1 MKAYI
6 FLISCSLLCAF
17 TANATPTLVVGTP
30 GNSYL
35 STPKGPSPQM
45 GVLANFDNLNPG
57 PLASYLTPGVAVTSP
72 DGFQV
77 LPYSTQS
84 GPNELFDNSS
94 DGTANISIKLAT
106 GTSGIGI
113 GIADGDP
120 VSVTLQALNASGTVF
135 GPVFSVNLAATQDPN
150 NPGNGYYALF
160 DTTSDIFGLQILQPT
175 GSSNFSGLA
184 IDDLQAVPEPASF
197 VLLGAG
203 AVLLGLSRLRRR
215 A

>member
-6 FLISCSLLCAF
+6 LLISSSLLPAF
-17 TANATPTLVVGTP
+17 AANATPILLAGTP

-45 GVLANFDNLNPG
+45 SVLANFDNLNPG
-57 PLASYLTPGVAVTSP
+57 PLASYSTAGVTISSP

-120 VSVTLQALNASGTVF
+120 VSVTLQALNASGIGF
-135 GPVFSVNLAATQDPN
+135 GPVFSVNLTATQDAN
-150 NPGNGYYALF
+150 NPGNAYYALF
-160 DTTSDIFGLQILQPT
+160 DTTSDIFGLQILQTT

-184 IDDLQAVPEPASF
+184 IDDLQTVPEPATLA
-197 VLLGAG
+197 LLGAG
-203 AVLLGLSRLRRR
+203 AVLLGLSRIRKR